1 MPERRADRSRRLRT
15 AIASWLAFA
24 AGPLA
29 AAPETEASAR
39 AVAARYFAAHNAH
52 RLDDVMALYAENPG
66 FTLSMGRGTVVGK
79 AAVRNLEL
87 FDAMAGSVLHPFGAS
102 FEAHDNGWHMHLAGV
117 LESSGIFR
125 AMGLAIVRTQPI
137 RSTIIIRDGRITA
150 IVQPELIAACSR
162 TMAHGLGGRAAEAR
176 SATSCCTMAGSTCA
190 PQVLPKQSP
199 PSTTGAPKPAGSRN
213 RLMRRNAL
221 ARTSRVDFIQVEADR
236 KGAGQAMGFRW
247 CTKNRRGFLAA
258 VRDFRPPPPRQVI
271 GRQRIVA
278 GARSRCDALKALRFS
293 MATPHRQTC

>member
-162 TMAHGLGGRAAEAR
+162 TMAHGLGALTDWLEGSRSPFGDILLHDGRLDLR
-176 SATSCCTMAGSTCA
+176 ATSVTETIAA
-190 PQVLPKQSP
+190 INDWRAK
-199 PSTTGAPKPAGSRN
+199 TGWQPEP
-213 RLMRRNAL
+213 
-221 ARTSRVDFIQVEADR
+221 VD
-236 KGAGQAMGFRW
+236 
-247 CTKNRRGFLAA
+247 AA
-258 VRDFRPPPPRQVI
+258 QC
-271 GRQRIVA
+271 A
-278 GARSRCDALKALRFS
+278 GADF
-293 MATPHRQTC
+293 